1 MTQVTQPALGE
12 HAAAYAGDVTVAA
25 RLRLVVGRLNR
36 RMRAE
41 GNVDLSPL
49 PLSALATL
57 SRHGPLRLGEL
68 AARESVAAPTMSRAI
83 AVLDD
88 RGAVTRT
95 PDPADARSV
104 LLDVTPRGREILDEV
119 RAHYTRTVERRLQK
133 LDGAQLAALEAALP
147 ALEALVED

>member
-1 MTQVTQPALGE
+1 MTTAVT
-12 HAAAYAGDVTVAA
+12 DVSVAA

-41 GNVDLSPL
+41 GSVGLSAGLSPL

-57 SRHGPLRLGEL
+57 DRHGPLRLGEL

-83 AVLDD
+83 SALDE

-95 PDPADARSV
+95 PDPADARST
-104 LLDVTPRGREILDEV
+104 LLDVSPRGREILDEV
-119 RAHYTRTVERRLQK
+119 RAHYTRTVEQRLQK
-133 LDGAQLAALEAALP
+133 LDAVQIAALEAALP
-147 ALEALVED
+147 ALEALVEE